1 MLSSCA
7 QFCIYFLDFHTEK
20 NEGDTEPTLGIKP
33 QYVTEVFVDKENA
46 DMALHIIHTLS

>member
-7 QFCIYFLDFHTEK
+7 QFCIYFLDFHMGK
-20 NEGDTEPTLGIKP
+20 NEGDTEPTIGIKP

>member
-7 QFCIYFLDFHTEK
+7 QFCVCFLDLHTGK
-20 NEGDTEPTLGIKP
+20 NEGDTEPTIGIKP